1 MEALTFSLKEMRRP
15 LVTVLM
21 FLPLVVV
28 LLLGVAWLTNYW
40 NPEPKYER
48 QGYLIVLLFLAL
60 GFWVGFTWKD
70 KTIRSFKKKWIW
82 EQLSAREKEVAQ
94 KVLEGKSNKEIC
106 EELFIEHNT
115 LKTHIR
121 NIYKKAACGRR
132 HEFKKLFS

>member
-1 MEALTFSLKEMRRP
+1 MISVF
-15 LVTVLM
+15 M
-21 FLPLVVV
+21 FLPLVVT
-28 LLLGVAWLTNYW
+28 LLLGSEWLTHHW
-40 NPEPKYER
+40 GPEPLYKLEW
-48 QGYLIVLLFLAL
+48 LAVVVVFLGL

-82 EQLSAREKEVAQ
+82 EQLSSREQEVAQ
-94 KVLEGKSNKEIC
+94 KVLDGKSNKEIC

-132 HEFKKLFS
+132 NEFKKLFG